1 MKKIASVLILLA
13 LLSSCK
19 SSWFKPEPFQP
30 LEIACKEVE
39 KPKLQVVL
47 PSAVSMDKLSFSIM
61 NADNYEE
68 VVNKYKDDS
77 GNVFLVVMGESDY
90 KALAANNA
98 KILKF
103 IRQQTDIIKAYKEY
117 YESSDNVDNN

>member
-1 MKKIASVLILLA
+1 MKKIASVLILLV

-19 SSWFKPEPFQP
+19 PAWFKPEPLEP
-30 LEIACKEVE
+30 LDIVCEEVK
-39 KPKLQVVL
+39 KPKLQVAL
-47 PSAVSMDKLSFSIM
+47 PTAVSMDKLSFSII

-68 VVNKYKDDS
+68 VIDKYKDES

-90 KALAANNA
+90 KALAANNS
-98 KILKF
+98 KILRF

-117 YESSDNVDNN
+117 YESDDIVD

>member
-61 NADNYEE
+61 NEE

-77 GNVFLVVMGESDY
+77 GNAFLVVMGESDY

>member
-1 MKKIASVLILLA
+1 
-13 LLSSCK
+13 
-19 SSWFKPEPFQP
+19 
-30 LEIACKEVE
+30 
-39 KPKLQVVL
+39 
-47 PSAVSMDKLSFSIM
+47 M